1 LPQGIQPL
9 SDEKMKNFS
18 LIFQRKSKAWLVLI
32 LSLIIIG
39 TIFFTGNKKIKK
51 LHQPHSLV
59 TTINDCIEL
68 VPEYGPYKEAVISN
82 SGKYC
87 IGTDFWQK
95 RLYDGA
101 GHSGPARYRH
111 LIEVRASNVVIDLA
125 NHILHSDGNSS
136 GISINFD
143 DSKKEKGA
151 AESITIADTIIIRNG
166 VIDLRGLGFAL
177 SNLSSWDIDGVEK
190 KVDEN
195 LGKFKKTNIILEN
208 LLIKTDNMGILLEGD
223 GNIIRNC
230 VIESGGIVAIA
241 MAGKN
246 GKILNNK
253 IILTSPRIPGKMKGS
268 ELNRIRDLRQLIEA
282 RREVKAA
289 IALHY
294 ASNTVISGNL
304 IDVKQKSA
312 SRHAIYLTGSSKN
325 VIIEGNTFTS
335 AQNPVTI
342 VDNSSTEMKRNIIK
356 QEKQ

>member
-1 LPQGIQPL
+1 
-9 SDEKMKNFS
+9 MKTFP
-18 LIFQRKSKAWLVLI
+18 LIFQRKWKAWLALI
-32 LSLIIIG
+32 LALITIG
-39 TIFFTGNKKIKK
+39 AILFTGNKKIEK
-51 LHQPHSLV
+51 LYQPHSV
-59 TTINDCIEL
+59 TMTKNNCIEL

-87 IGTDFWQK
+87 ISTDFWQK

-101 GHSGPARYRH
+101 GHSGPAEYRH
-111 LIEVRASNVVIDLA
+111 LIEVGASNVVIDLA
-125 NHILHSDGNSS
+125 NHTLHSDGHSS
-136 GISINFD
+136 GISIGFD
-143 DSKKEKGA
+143 DSKKPKGA
-151 AESITIADTIIIRNG
+151 AESITMADTIIIRNG
-166 VIDLRGLGFAL
+166 VIDLRGLGAAV
-177 SNLSSWDIDGVEK
+177 SNLNRWYFEEVEK
-190 KVDEN
+190 REDKNIDD
-195 LGKFKKTNIILEN
+195 FKKSNIVLEN
-208 LLIKTDNMGILLEGD
+208 LLIKTDNIGILLEGD

-268 ELNRIRDLRQLIEA
+268 DLNRIRDLRQLIEA

>member
-1 LPQGIQPL
+1 M
-9 SDEKMKNFS
+9 EKIFQLFLQRWKLWPSLILALIIFYLIFS
-18 LIFQRKSKAWLVLI
+18 LRNEKTDKLQQPRN
-32 LSLIIIG
+32 IIP
-39 TIFFTGNKKIKK
+39 K
-51 LHQPHSLV
+51 LNHCTRLTP
-59 TTINDCIEL
+59 DA
-68 VPEYGPYKEAVISN
+68 GPYKEAVISN
-82 SGKYC
+82 SGQYC
-87 IGTDFWQK
+87 LGTDFWQR

-125 NHILHSDGNSS
+125 NHILHSDGHSS

-208 LLIKTDNMGILLEGD
+208 LFIKTDNMGILLEGD

-268 ELNRIRDLRQLIEA
+268 DLNRIRDLRQLIEA

>member
-1 LPQGIQPL
+1 M
-9 SDEKMKNFS
+9 EK
-18 LIFQRKSKAWLVLI
+18 IFQLFPQRWKPC
-32 LSLIIIG
+32 LSLILALIIFIL
-39 TIFFTGNKKIKK
+39 IFSLRNEKIDK
-51 LHQPHSLV
+51 LQQPRNIIPKLNHCTRL
-59 TTINDCIEL
+59 NPDA
-68 VPEYGPYKEAVISN
+68 GPYKEAVILS
-82 SGKYC
+82 SGQYC
-87 IGTDFWQK
+87 IGTDFWQR

-101 GHSGPARYRH
+101 GHSGPARHRH

-125 NHILHSDGNSS
+125 NHILHSEGHSS

-151 AESITIADTIIIRNG
+151 AESITIADTITIRNG

-190 KVDEN
+190 KVDKN
-195 LGKFKKTNIILEN
+195 LRKFKKTNIILEN

-230 VIESGGIVAIA
+230 IIESGGIVAIA

-253 IILTSPRIPGKMKGS
+253 IILTSPRILGKMKGS
-268 ELNRIRDLRQLIEA
+268 DLNRIRDLKQLIEA

-312 SRHAIYLTGSSKN
+312 NRHAIYLTGASKN

-335 AQNPVTI
+335 TQNTVTI
-342 VDNSSTEMKRNIIK
+342 VDDSSTEMKRNIIK
-356 QEKQ
+356 QEKQWMH

>member
-1 LPQGIQPL
+1 M
-9 SDEKMKNFS
+9 EK
-18 LIFQRKSKAWLVLI
+18 IFQLFLQRWKPW
-32 LSLIIIG
+32 LSLILALIIFYL
-39 TIFFTGNKKIKK
+39 IFSLRDEKIDK
-51 LHQPHSLV
+51 LQQPRHIMPKLNHC
-59 TTINDCIEL
+59 TRLTPDA
-68 VPEYGPYKEAVISN
+68 GPYKEAVISN
-82 SGKYC
+82 SGQYC
-87 IGTDFWQK
+87 IGTDFWQR

-125 NHILHSDGNSS
+125 NHILHSDGHSS

-143 DSKKEKGA
+143 DSKKEKGG

-177 SNLSSWDIDGVEK
+177 SNLSSWNIDGVEK

-208 LLIKTDNMGILLEGD
+208 LLIKTDNIGILLEGD

-268 ELNRIRDLRQLIEA
+268 DLNRIRDLRQLIEA